1 MAFPSL
7 VSRLFPSRLLG
18 PAALQLAQRSRK
30 EILQQSE
37 GFSAASAPELRGY
50 IRARAMPV
58 LRRLIQQFLAS
69 EGAALRPFREILL
82 RQTLEVA
89 TEQTMVELRQAQ
101 RQSARRWKAA

>member
-1 MAFPSL
+1 MAIPAL

-30 EILQQSE
+30 EVLQRSE
-37 GFSAASAPELRGY
+37 SFSGGSVPELRGY

-69 EGAALRPFREILL
+69 EGAALRPFQEILL

-89 TEQTMVELRQAQ
+89 TEQTMVELRQSQ
-101 RQSARRWKAA
+101 RHSTRRWKAA

>member
-1 MAFPSL
+1 
-7 VSRLFPSRLLG
+7 
-18 PAALQLAQRSRK
+18 
-30 EILQQSE
+30 
-37 GFSAASAPELRGY
+37 
-50 IRARAMPV
+50 MPV